1 MATQILITSNTSP
14 TVEVYRIQDGAN
26 SYILA
31 QDGAST
37 GAPTAL
43 SVQIDYSNAFDRI
56 ADALEGIGSV
66 LATIDSRIN
75 GITLSLSQIADNSNV
90 NTVHLNTIADH
101 YEVERAMNVS
111 DLKNGDFY
119 DEGTDKFEIV
129 SEEIKNPTQFE

>member
-1 MATQILITSNTSP
+1 MATQSLIIANTSP

-43 SVQIDYSNAFDRI
+43 SVQIDYTNAFDRI

-66 LATIDSRIN
+66 LATLDGRIN
-75 GITLSLSQIADNSNV
+75 GISLSLSSIAESSNLSAQYLK
-90 NTVHLNTIADH
+90 TTADH

-111 DLKNGDFY
+111 DLKNPTFY
-119 DEGTDKFEIV
+119 EEGVDKFAIV
-129 SEEIKNPTQFE
+129 SEEINNPTEF